1 MGINRKQLTAKRK
14 AEFYAAIVE
23 AANSEDPAD
32 LLNVI
37 DLARTHGRALRGS
50 LVRLIEGADY
60 FPPEHVQARW
70 REAERLR
77 REKERQQLVKRD
89 MERVAE
95 CGDMLPFLKPGE
107 M

>member
-1 MGINRKQLTAKRK
+1 MSRKQRTAQLK
-14 AEFYAAIVE
+14 AQFYEAIVE

-37 DLARTHGRALRGS
+37 DLVRANGRRLRGS
-50 LVRLIEGADY
+50 LVSQIEGPDY
-60 FPPEHVQARW
+60 FPPEHVLARW

-77 REKERQQLVKRD
+77 KERERQQLVKRD
-89 MERVAE
+89 LERVAE
-95 CGDMLPFLKPGE
+95 LGDMLPFLQPGE